1 MSRLQ
6 SAVSNKL
13 LKHGGNMSN
22 SPVIAFLNKMTDLI
36 LLNIL
41 LILCCLPVVTAG
53 AAISAAY
60 YVSITSIRC
69 GDGYV
74 FRRFF
79 SAFKNNFIPVT
90 PVWLG
95 LLAAGFIL
103 AADLFF
109 WYHFGGVFGKVM
121 LLVSM
126 AIAIL
131 LWVWSLWIFPVFAK
145 FSGKRRE
152 LLKNAAAFAVGYLP
166 YTGIVVA
173 IMGVAV
179 YANLVSIVANSIMLF
194 IGSALLVYVNSFFF
208 YRVFMNHIDEKYDD
222 FDQPEEG

>member
-1 MSRLQ
+1 
-6 SAVSNKL
+6 
-13 LKHGGNMSN
+13 MSN

-36 LLNIL
+36 LLNVL
-41 LILCCLPVVTAG
+41 MILCCLPVVTAG

-79 SAFKNNFIPVT
+79 SAFKSNFVSVT

-103 AADLFF
+103 AADYFF
-109 WYHFGGVFGKVM
+109 WSHFGGVFGKLM
-121 LLVSM
+121 LMVSIV
-126 AIAIL
+126 IAIL

-145 FSGKRRE
+145 LTGTRRE

-166 YTGIVVA
+166 YTAIVMV
-173 IMGVAV
+173 IMGVVV
-179 YANLVSIVANSIMLF
+179 YANLVSLIANGIMLF
-194 IGSALLVYVNSFFF
+194 VGFAVLIYVNSFFF
-208 YRVFMNHIDEKYDD
+208 YRVFMNHIDERYDD

>member
-1 MSRLQ
+1 
-6 SAVSNKL
+6 
-13 LKHGGNMSN
+13 MSN

-41 LILCCLPVVTAG
+41 WILCCLPVVTAG
-53 AAISAAY
+53 AATSAAY
-60 YVSITSIRC
+60 YVTITSIRC

-74 FRRFF
+74 FKRFF
-79 SAFKNNFIPVT
+79 GAFKSCFAPVT

-103 AADLFF
+103 TADLFF
-109 WYHFGGVFGKVM
+109 WNRFGGVFGKVM
-121 LLVSM
+121 LLVSL

-166 YTGIVVA
+166 YTAVVLVV
-173 IMGVAV
+173 MGVV
-179 YANLVSIVANSIMLF
+179 IYVNLVSLVANSIMLF
-194 IGSALLVYVNSFFF
+194 IGFALLIYVNSFFF
-208 YRVFMNHIDEKYDD
+208 YRVFMNHIDERYDD
-222 FDQPEEG
+222 FDMPEEE